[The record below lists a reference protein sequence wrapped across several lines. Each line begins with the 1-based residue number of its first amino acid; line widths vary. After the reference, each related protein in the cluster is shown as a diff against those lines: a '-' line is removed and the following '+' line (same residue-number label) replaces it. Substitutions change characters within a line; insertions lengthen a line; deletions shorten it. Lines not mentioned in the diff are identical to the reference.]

1 MLTLEWPLFLLLLP
15 LPLLARRL
23 LRPAPQPLSAI
34 AVPAALLRA
43 AAGSTAQSAPP
54 ARRRTDW
61 RIWSAWA
68 LLLIACALP
77 RWQGDPI
84 SLPNSG
90 RDLMLAV
97 DISGSM
103 DTRDMVYDGQQANRL
118 EVVKAVVSQFIE
130 RRQGD
135 RLGLIL
141 FGTQAYLQAPL
152 TFDRATVNQLLQE
165 AQLGFAGEKT
175 AIGDAIGLA
184 IKRLRDRP
192 ASSRVLILLTD
203 GANTAGEVSP
213 QQAASLAA
221 QGDLKIYTIGLGAD
235 QLQLPGLLGSQFG
248 ARTVNPSVDLDEAS
262 LRDIAGRTGG
272 DYFRARN
279 PDELMRIYALLDQL
293 EPAAQDDEEFRPV
306 VNLSHWPLALA
317 LVLMLLPLLHT
328 AVLSRWSR
336 TP

>member
-1 MLTLEWPLFLLLLP
+1 MLTLEWPLWLVLLP
-15 LPLLARRL
+15 LPWLARRL
-23 LRPAPQPLSAI
+23 LPASARQLAAI
-34 AVPAALLRA
+34 AVPSALLRA
-43 AAGSTAQSAPP
+43 AATP
-54 ARRRTDW
+54 ARADDAGTGRSGW
-61 RIWSAWA
+61 LAWLAWA
-68 LLLIACALP
+68 LLLLACALP

-118 EVVKAVVSQFIE
+118 QVVKAVVSQFIE